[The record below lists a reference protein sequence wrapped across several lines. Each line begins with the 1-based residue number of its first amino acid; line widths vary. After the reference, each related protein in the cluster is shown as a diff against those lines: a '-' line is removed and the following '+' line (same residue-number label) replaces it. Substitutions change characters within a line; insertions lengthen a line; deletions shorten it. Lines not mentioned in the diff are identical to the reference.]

1 MVEVARVV
9 SSYDLRRRVF
19 CERVKV
25 RCGDQRVVVA
35 LANKVLRVIWFMLIW
50 KEEYEFADMKSY
62 ARKLNLIE

>member
-25 RCGDQRVVVA
+25 RCGGSEGGGCV
-35 LANKVLRVIWFMLIW
+35 ANKVLRVIWFMLIW

-62 ARKLNLIE
+62 ARKLNSLE